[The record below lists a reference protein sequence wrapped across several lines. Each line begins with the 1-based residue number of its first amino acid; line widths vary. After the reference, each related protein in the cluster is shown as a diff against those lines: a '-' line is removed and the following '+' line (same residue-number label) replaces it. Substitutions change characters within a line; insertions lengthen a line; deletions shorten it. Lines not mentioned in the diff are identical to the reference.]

1 MKTLNK
7 KNLKKIN
14 ALLNSIQVNTRIADE
29 DYLNGIGWEEASKN
43 KEELKKYHFG
53 KWMLS
58 KKYLLQIELFNEFG
72 IGGTAVEDDAKNI
85 DDFIADEQRTFE
97 QYSLLLEE
105 EV

>member
-1 MKTLNK
+1 
-7 KNLKKIN
+7 
-14 ALLNSIQVNTRIADE
+14 
-29 DYLNGIGWEEASKN
+29 
-43 KEELKKYHFG
+43 
-53 KWMLS
+53 MLS

-85 DDFIADEQRTFE
+85 DDFIADEQRTFK

>member
-85 DDFIADEQRTFE
+85 DDFIADEQRTFK